1 MHCDNNSVSAGRAS
15 AVEMS
20 ARWLLLLAMASMA
33 STQTVEENAREFLR
47 KFDEDASQL
56 VYQYSLA
63 SWRYNT
69 DISQENA
76 DKDVSMLTFHIS
88 SCLPFWKSVNTV
100 Y

>member
-1 MHCDNNSVSAGRAS
+1 MNCENNLISAGRAS

-20 ARWLLLLAMASMA
+20 ARWLLLLAMATLA

-47 KFDEDASQL
+47 KFDEDASRL

-63 SWRYNT
+63 SWAYNT

-76 DKDVSMLTFHIS
+76 DKEVSKFPTFLYNCKTLES
-88 SCLPFWKSVNTV
+88 TT
-100 Y
+100 